1 MSESTIPYTKRD
13 GLIVFSDAGAVHT
26 YTVEFEPGDLSV
38 TVPGTATTV
47 IMDRGSLENVVLRKG
62 DDAPCELSFTCYLRE
77 LGSSDHA
84 TILDI
89 AHHREGSYVA
99 DNWVST
105 GDTDVFQV
113 DVTVIYSGAAFGAA
127 DEEVVFGKCV
137 VRANYS
143 EGDPNTVS
151 VTITS
156 HVSKPTI
163 L

>member
-1 MSESTIPYTKRD
+1 M
-13 GLIVFSDAGAVHT
+13 
-26 YTVEFEPGDLSV
+26 
-38 TVPGTATTV
+38 
-47 IMDRGSLENVVLRKG
+47 LRKG
-62 DDAPCELSFTCYLRE
+62 DDAPTLALHAISRG
-77 LGSSDHA
+77 LGSDHA

-127 DEEVVFGKCV
+127 DGEVVFGKCV

-143 EGDPNTVS
+143 DGDPSTVS
-151 VTITS
+151 VTIT
-156 HVSKPTI
+156 KPRQQAHDP
-163 L
+163 LR